1 MYIILVGAGGIGLAL
16 AELLNAEDHD
26 VVVIDKD
33 PIRAKKMSL
42 EKEVVTIN
50 GDATDIAVLQKAGIS
65 QADLFISLTDSDEIN
80 LVVGLIAKEYGVKTV
95 AISLIKTNYKKE
107 VLEKLGIDM
116 VIHPNIAAAGYIAQM
131 ISSKDI
137 LDLSFF
143 SVGDAELIEQVI
155 TKKTK
160 YHGLHIVKF
169 KELLPPNSTVIGYFK
184 NAKFYVYNQ
193 DDRIEEGQK
202 MLLVAKKDEINNL
215 KKLF

>member
-16 AELLNAEDHD
+16 AELLNAENHD

-107 VLEKLGIDM
+107 VLKNESEILQSLPKQSKL
-116 VIHPNIAAAGYIAQM
+116 
-131 ISSKDI
+131 S
-137 LDLSFF
+137 
-143 SVGDAELIEQVI
+143 
-155 TKKTK
+155 
-160 YHGLHIVKF
+160 
-169 KELLPPNSTVIGYFK
+169 LLP
-184 NAKFYVYNQ
+184 
-193 DDRIEEGQK
+193 RE
-202 MLLVAKKDEINNL
+202 
-215 KKLF
+215 

>member
-1 MYIILVGAGGIGLAL
+1 
-16 AELLNAEDHD
+16 
-26 VVVIDKD
+26 
-33 PIRAKKMSL
+33 
-42 EKEVVTIN
+42 
-50 GDATDIAVLQKAGIS
+50 
-65 QADLFISLTDSDEIN
+65 
-80 LVVGLIAKEYGVKTV
+80 
-95 AISLIKTNYKKE
+95 
-107 VLEKLGIDM
+107 M

-160 YHGLHIVKF
+160 YHGLHIFKF

-193 DDRIEEGQK
+193 DDRIEEDQK
-202 MLLVAKKDEINNL
+202 MLLIAKKDEINNL

>member
-16 AELLNAEDHD
+16 AEILNAEDHD

-33 PIRAKKMSL
+33 PIRAKKMSQ

-107 VLEKLGIDM
+107 VLKNESEILQSLPKQSKL
-116 VIHPNIAAAGYIAQM
+116 
-131 ISSKDI
+131 S
-137 LDLSFF
+137 
-143 SVGDAELIEQVI
+143 
-155 TKKTK
+155 
-160 YHGLHIVKF
+160 
-169 KELLPPNSTVIGYFK
+169 LLP
-184 NAKFYVYNQ
+184 
-193 DDRIEEGQK
+193 RE
-202 MLLVAKKDEINNL
+202 
-215 KKLF
+215 

>member
-16 AELLNAEDHD
+16 AEILNAEDHD

-33 PIRAKKMSL
+33 PIRAKKMSQ

-155 TKKTK
+155 KKNTK
-160 YHGLHIVKF
+160 YHGLHIFKF
-169 KELLPPNSTVIGYFK
+169 KELLPPHSTVIGYFK
-184 NAKFYVYNQ
+184 NSKFYVYNSE
-193 DDRIEEGQK
+193 DRIEEDQK
-202 MLLVAKKDEINNL
+202 MLLIAKKEEIKNV